1 MSEVISISKC
11 EIELMPGTKPYLG
24 TPIANRGS
32 SVNQMGELTTFRVT
46 SSDELNMIVGLV
58 SWKDSDPEVVPIDI
72 LSGLDKHNEL
82 KQRGRMSIGN
92 SKDGNWLVT
101 LSVLKY
107 SAGKDRFTLHGG
119 HLTEINEFLGQD
131 FKALL
136 LEVGA
141 LRVGARSEIDGET
154 SKSAS
159 HLAAVIKPGDIRTL
173 AVAYTVT
180 RPLAVIND
188 FGLNL

>member
-1 MSEVISISKC
+1 MEAISISKC
-11 EIELMPGTKPYLG
+11 EIEFVPGTKTYLG
-24 TPIANRGS
+24 TPMANRGS
-32 SVNQMGELTTFRVT
+32 TANQTGELTAFRVT
-46 SSDELNMIVGLV
+46 SSDELNMIVGLI
-58 SWKDSDPEVVPIDI
+58 SWNDSDPEVKPIDI
-72 LSGLDKHNEL
+72 LNGLDKHNEL

-107 SAGKDRFTLHGG
+107 SPGKDRFTLHGG
-119 HLTEINEFLGQD
+119 HLTEINEYLGQD

-141 LRVGARSEIDGET
+141 LRVGSRREIDGET
-154 SKSAS
+154 SKSAGD
-159 HLAAVIKPGDIRTL
+159 LAAVIKPGDIRSL

-188 FGLNL
+188 FGLEL

>member
-1 MSEVISISKC
+1 MIEAISISKC
-11 EIELMPGTKPYLG
+11 EIEFVPGTKPYLG
-24 TPIANRGS
+24 TPMANRGS
-32 SVNQMGELTTFRVT
+32 TANQTGELTTFRVT
-46 SSDELNMIVGLV
+46 SSDELNMIVGLI
-58 SWKDSDPEVVPIDI
+58 SWNDSDPEVKPIDI

-82 KQRGRMSIGN
+82 MQRGRMSIGN

-107 SAGKDRFTLHGG
+107 SPGKDRFTLHGG
-119 HLTEINEFLGQD
+119 HLTEINEYLDQD

-141 LRVGARSEIDGET
+141 LRVGSRREIDGET
-154 SKSAS
+154 SKSAGDF
-159 HLAAVIKPGDIRTL
+159 AAVIKPGDIRTL

-180 RPLAVIND
+180 RPLAIIND
-188 FGLNL
+188 FGLDL